1 MIAISRTRAVLILLA
16 RPMDRATIGQMTI
29 LMKMKMMTTKK
40 RRLPARLTATMA
52 VPGETAEEAAGEAVA
67 EEAVMVEA
75 VMEEAA
81 MEEAAVQLP
90 PKPTGILTLRTTVST
105 ATTPVKP
112 IPMTE

>member
-1 MIAISRTRAVLILLA
+1 MIAISRTRVVLILLA

-52 VPGETAEEAAGEAVA
+52 VPGETAEEAA

>member
-1 MIAISRTRAVLILLA
+1 
-16 RPMDRATIGQMTI
+16 
-29 LMKMKMMTTKK
+29 
-40 RRLPARLTATMA
+40 
-52 VPGETAEEAAGEAVA
+52 
-67 EEAVMVEA
+67 MVEA
-75 VMEEAA
+75 V

>member
-1 MIAISRTRAVLILLA
+1 
-16 RPMDRATIGQMTI
+16 
-29 LMKMKMMTTKK
+29 MKMKMMTTKK

-52 VPGETAEEAAGEAVA
+52 VPGETAEEAAGEAVTEEAVA
-67 EEAVMVEA
+67 EEAV
-75 VMEEAA
+75 